1 MLLFLNF
8 CSSCNVALCELLLC
22 IVVFLALL
30 LMLPLSH
37 CSSYIIPFTLLLLHY
52 SSCVA
57 PNATAL
63 LVLLLVHY
71 CSFLTTTGLL
81 HYYFSHIALLTLPL
95 LSRCYSP
102 HIILTLSFLLCFK
115 YLLAQ
120 PLLLLYFVWLIW
132 YFPYPY
138 HVQVEAQSFDTN
150 LNTIGI
156 FSIFLNFFLLFF
168 LSLLH
173 SCLCH
178 TIFLFILCYFFSL
191 CSNFLILFLFFF
203 CKTS

>member
-1 MLLFLNF
+1 VLLFLNF

-168 LSLLH
+168 VIATLMFMPHYFFVHFVL
-173 SCLCH
+173 
-178 TIFLFILCYFFSL
+178 FLFIM
-191 CSNFLILFLFFF
+191 
-203 CKTS
+203 